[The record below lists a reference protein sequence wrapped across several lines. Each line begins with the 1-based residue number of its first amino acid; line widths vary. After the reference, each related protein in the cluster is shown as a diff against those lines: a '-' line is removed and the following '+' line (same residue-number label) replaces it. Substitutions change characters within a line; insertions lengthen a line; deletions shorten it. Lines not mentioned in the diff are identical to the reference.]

1 MLKNK
6 LKVDDRFLFNP
17 VFIVLAGHLI
27 IFLLAVP
34 YFNKFNPVLIL
45 KMFFIVLTY
54 IASFSIPFFTNIG
67 TNIKREFIIYLSGS
81 LIFFLIFY
89 GVMAVSDS
97 LILAIIYPLA
107 VLGIIHLFVAT
118 YPSKKMDN
126 VIFFVGIFSFIL
138 IVVQNGAIP
147 ILDYTTRMDI
157 AADPLRLI
165 SSGALT
171 YGGLSGVPYFLVAF
185 VLLILLGYKANVL
198 ILLAAFLIYQ
208 YGKGRISPKHII
220 LYGFASVLLLGIMAK
235 LILLSSGQSWKLN
248 FIEILSYR
256 AYFDLMTLDR
266 IINYPELLLGKV
278 SFNPNGE
285 SLIGNI
291 IFNYS
296 HNITSTMFGPIYL
309 DFGIFGVI
317 FAFLLGLISKLI
329 YTKGDI
335 RIYSIYGA
343 TLLSMCEIGIN
354 YGFLITLFVILYVV
368 ILQLCD
374 THT

>member
-6 LKVDDRFLFNP
+6 LKVNDRFLFNP
-17 VFIVLAGHLI
+17 VFIVLVGHLI

-34 YFNKFNPVLIL
+34 YFNKFNPVSIL
-45 KMFFIVLTY
+45 KMFFIVLMY
-54 IASFSIPFFTNIG
+54 IISFSIPFFMNI
-67 TNIKREFIIYLSGS
+67 NIKREFIIYSSGA
-81 LIFFLIFY
+81 LVFFLIFY
-89 GVMAVSDS
+89 GVMAVSNS

-107 VLGIIHLFVAT
+107 VLGIVHLFVAT
-118 YPSKKMDN
+118 YPSKKMDIT
-126 VIFFVGIFSFIL
+126 IFLIGIISFIL
-138 IVVQNGAIP
+138 IVVQNNAVP
-147 ILDYTTRMDI
+147 LLDYATRMNI

-185 VLLILLGYKANVL
+185 VLLVLLGYKANVL
-198 ILLAAFLIYQ
+198 ILLVAFLIYQ
-208 YGKGRISPKHII
+208 YGKGKISLKHII

-256 AYFDLMTLDR
+256 TYFDLMTLEK
-266 IINYPELLLGKV
+266 IINYPELLLGNV

-285 SLIGNI
+285 SLIGKL

-309 DFGIFGVI
+309 DFGVFGVI
-317 FAFLLGLISKLI
+317 FAFLFGLISKLI

-354 YGFLITLFVILYVV
+354 YGFLITMFVILYVSEV
-368 ILQLCD
+368 S
-374 THT
+374 TKTKRFS